1 MKSRFDMLME
11 FGYVIE
17 NPLYWILEL
26 MEYADEYYYRIY
38 TFSDFFKETME
49 HLNDGYFFDI
59 METL

>member
-1 MKSRFDMLME
+1 MLME